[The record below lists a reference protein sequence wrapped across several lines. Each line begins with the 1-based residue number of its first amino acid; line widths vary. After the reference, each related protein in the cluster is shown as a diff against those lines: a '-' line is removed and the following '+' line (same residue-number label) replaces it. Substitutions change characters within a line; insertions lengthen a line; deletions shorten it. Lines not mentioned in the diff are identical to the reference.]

1 MSNKY
6 TVWKWLLVLVF
17 VSASLVLVTPPGE
30 KIRLGLDLQGGTAFV
45 VEIDREEI
53 EAQLRERFS
62 DETEEGL
69 QALIP
74 EALQNAQER
83 ALEVIRNR
91 IDGLGIAEPAIYPEG
106 RDRIVI
112 QLPGIGEDKRDEAE
126 RSIKSA
132 AFLEFRMVSD
142 ENDALVAELFDQR
155 EVPEGFRVV
164 QLEDRGV
171 TRAYLARDN
180 DQPLDAEDRERIARF
195 KAPRGTE
202 LLLERIQIRNRT
214 VYRPHYVQRRRELT
228 GEALSHAKIDFQ
240 EHMQPVVALEFTRDG
255 RRRFARLTEDYAP
268 GGPKN
273 PRQDT
278 FRALAIVLDGTLYSA
293 PVIREPIYGGN
304 AVISGGFDRIEAAF
318 LANVLRAGSLPA
330 PVSVIERR
338 IVDPSLGAD
347 SIRRGITAMIV
358 GGLLVV
364 AFMAIYYTLAGMIA
378 NLALVMDIL
387 LLPLGMVLVAGFLG
401 IFVGPPG
408 ETSRIALPVLTLPG
422 IAGILL
428 TIGMAVDA
436 NVLIFE
442 RIREEM
448 QTGKRL
454 AAAIPAGYDKAF
466 VAILDANVTTFLT
479 AVILFLFG
487 TGPIRGF
494 AITLCAGILVSM
506 FTAVVFTRMVF
517 NLLIDKAGLTTVRM
531 FSFFGQS
538 TFNVMSKRRIC
549 LTISV
554 AAIVIMI
561 GTMIFRGAQAPERVL
576 GVDFTG
582 GAALTFRFD
591 DRPDLDAIR
600 TALADSGVADA
611 QPQFQADMDAE
622 RTEYL
627 AIKASSGS
635 GDAIRN
641 ALIAAFPDSGLQ
653 LMQEDDVGPKV
664 GDEMKQKAAWAIL
677 WALAGI
683 ILYISWRF
691 EFGFAMGAIAALAH
705 DVLFTVGLYS
715 LLGLQ
720 LNLPTIAALLAI
732 VGYSVNDTI
741 VIFDR
746 IREDLR
752 AMRGKPLVEVA
763 NLSINQTLS
772 RTVLTSLTTLIVIVM
787 LLIFGGGAVFDF
799 ALALLIGVLV
809 GTYSSIFVATPT
821 MLWWYKNRKPVLAK
835 AKAS

>member
-1 MSNKY
+1 MSDKY

-17 VSASLVLVTPPGE
+17 VAGSLVLVTPPSE

-45 VEIDREEI
+45 VEIDQEQIEE
-53 EAQLRERFS
+53 QLRERMTE
-62 DETEEGL
+62 ETEEDIAEEL
-69 QALIP
+69 PKAL
-74 EALQNAQER
+74 ENAQER

-132 AFLEFRMVSD
+132 AFLEFRMVS
-142 ENDALVAELFDQR
+142 EESDALVADIFEQR
-155 EVPEGFRVV
+155 EAPDGFKIVH
-164 QLEDRGV
+164 LEDRGV
-171 TRAYLARDN
+171 NRPFLARDN
-180 DQPLDAEDRERIARF
+180 DQPFDAEERDRIGRF

-202 LLLERIQIRNRT
+202 LLLERVQIRNRT
-214 VYRPHYVQRRRELT
+214 VYRPHYVERRRELT

-255 RRRFARLTEDYAP
+255 RRRFARLTEDFAP

-330 PVSVIERR
+330 PVQVIERR

-347 SIRRGITAMIV
+347 SIRRGLTAMIV

-364 AFMAIYYTLAGMIA
+364 AFMAIYYTLAGLIA
-378 NLALVMDIL
+378 NLALVMDLL
-387 LLPLGMVLVAGFLG
+387 LLPLAMVLVAGFLG
-401 IFVGPPG
+401 IFIGPPG

-448 QTGKRL
+448 RTGKRL
-454 AAAIPAGYDKAF
+454 AAALPAGYDKAF

-487 TGPIRGF
+487 TGPVRGF

-517 NLLIDKAGLTTVRM
+517 NLLIDKTGLSTVRM
-531 FSFFGQS
+531 FSFFTQ
-538 TFNVMSKRRIC
+538 TKIDFMSKRGIC
-549 LTISV
+549 LTVSI

-561 GTMIFRGAQAPERVL
+561 GTMIFRGVGAPERVF

-582 GAALTFRFD
+582 GANLTFRFD
-591 DRPDLDAIR
+591 DRPDLETVRSVIAE
-600 TALADSGVADA
+600 SGIPDA
-611 QPQFQADMDAE
+611 QPQFQTDMDAE

-627 AIKASSGS
+627 TIKAASGS
-635 GDAIRN
+635 GDTIRN
-641 ALIAAFPDSGLQ
+641 ALVTAFPNAGLQ
-653 LMQEDDVGPKV
+653 LLQEDDVGPKV
-664 GDEMKQKAAWAIL
+664 GGEMKRKATWAIL

-683 ILYISWRF
+683 IVYISWRF

-752 AMRGKPLVEVA
+752 LMRGQPLAEVA

-772 RTVLTSLTTLIVIVM
+772 RTLLTSMTTLIVILM
-787 LLIFGGGAVFDF
+787 LLIFGGGAIFDF

-835 AKAS
+835 AKA